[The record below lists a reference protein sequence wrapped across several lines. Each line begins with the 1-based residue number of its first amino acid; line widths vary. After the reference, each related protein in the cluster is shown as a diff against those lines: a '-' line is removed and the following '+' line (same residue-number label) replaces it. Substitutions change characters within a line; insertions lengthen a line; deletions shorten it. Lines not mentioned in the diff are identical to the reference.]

1 MKNLLVYYDP
11 DLTTKIEDVPIPDI
25 GPHEIL
31 IKVVAAG
38 MNPKDWK
45 HPMPQYFNSRLN
57 QGDDVAGVVERFGD
71 EVKGFK
77 SGERVAGFHRMG
89 TPRGTYA
96 EYCVCPEW
104 TVFHVP
110 DSMSFEE
117 AATLPLA
124 AYTAA
129 VGLYR
134 NLKLPMPFERTDSR
148 AATER
153 STLVING
160 ASGAV
165 GTFALKLAKLN
176 PNISPVIAIAGTNAE
191 FVKSNGAD
199 VVLDYRS
206 PTIVSDLQTA
216 LGGKKINHVLD
227 TANSV
232 NSMAYLLPIL
242 DSNTGRYTCTTSVGA
257 SISIKGQEKGEQQVL
272 LEMWK
277 GWWEQVWV
285 GSVHDDNPAGGKLFG
300 AIISRIIEIEID
312 SGKFKGHPYEVV
324 QGGLNGVLEA
334 LKRLRDRRNGN
345 KKYVVRIADTESLV

>member
-11 DLTTKIEDVPIPDI
+11 NLTTEIEDVPIPDI
-25 GPHEIL
+25 GPLEIL

-57 QGDDVAGVVERFGD
+57 QGDDVAGIVERFGD

-77 SGERVAGFHRMG
+77 SGERVAGFHQMG

-104 TVFHVP
+104 TVFHIP

-117 AATLPLA
+117 AATVPLA
-124 AYTAA
+124 AFTAA

-134 NLKLPMPFERTDSR
+134 NLRLPMPFERTDDS
-148 AATER
+148 AATEK
-153 STLVING
+153 SALVING

-165 GTFALKLAKLN
+165 GTFALKMAKLN
-176 PNISPVIAIAGTNAE
+176 PSISPVVAIAGSNAE

-206 PTIVSDLQTA
+206 PTIARDLQTA
-216 LGGKKINHVLD
+216 LDGKKISHVFD
-227 TANSV
+227 AANSV
-232 NSMAYLLPIL
+232 SSMGYLLPIL
-242 DSNTGRYTCTTSVGA
+242 DSNTGRYTCTTSVRAG
-257 SISIKGQEKGEQQVL
+257 ISVKSQEKGEQQVL

-277 GWWEQVWV
+277 GWWEQIWV
-285 GSVHDDNPAGGKLFG
+285 GSIHEDNPAGGKMFG
-300 AIISRIIEIEID
+300 AITSRIIEMEMD
-312 SGKFKGHPYEVV
+312 SCRFKGHLYEVV
-324 QGGLNGVLEA
+324 EGGLNGALEA
-334 LKRLRDRRNGN
+334 LKKLRDRKNGN
-345 KKYVVRIADTESLV
+345 KKYVIRIADTEGLV